1 VKKQIA
7 LCAGLLLAMGAIET
21 ARAQVIYPAYP
32 APRFYPAYPGPRL
45 YPAPGFADG
54 ALPPFEIIRIVRA
67 SGFTPVTRPVRRGP
81 YYVLL
86 AVDRG
91 GRDMRVAVDARLGE
105 IVNLRP
111 AVAGV
116 PYGPE
121 IGPAPPG
128 VPPAPDLLSPP
139 PRAARPTGE
148 DAPAP
153 PRTTPNPRAATAP
166 APASPPPAPEAA
178 PAAAPAPAPAPTRS
192 VAADSPELPPLP
204 APPPLPRPRPKLTS
218 VETPAATPA
227 EPPAAPAVRKPL
239 IGGAPTVARDKNE
252 PAPIE

>member
-1 VKKQIA
+1 MKKQIA

-32 APRFYPAYPGPRL
+32 APRFYPAYPAPRL

-67 SGFTPVTRPVRRGP
+67 SGFTPVSRPVRRGP

-86 AVDRG
+86 AIDRG

-128 VPPAPDLLSPP
+128 VPPAPDLSPP

-148 DAPAP
+148 DAPAS
-153 PRTTPNPRAATAP
+153 PRTTPG
-166 APASPPPAPEAA
+166 PASPPP
-178 PAAAPAPAPAPTRS
+178 PAAATAPAPAPTRS
-192 VAADSPELPPLP
+192 VAAESPELPPLP
-204 APPPLPRPRPKLTS
+204 EAPPLPRPRPKLTS
-218 VETPAATPA
+218 VEAPVATPA
-227 EPPAAPAVRKPL
+227 EPALAPAVRKPL
-239 IGGAPTVARDKNE
+239 IGGTAARDKNE